1 MALPSRSFTF
11 SSFAS
16 LFPPH
21 DNCHE
26 AQVWRQGVALFDT
39 PVRQP
44 TSAYIPPTIKRRLT
58 AIQQRTA
65 LSEWLAS
72 TVAPTVANTLRTEA
86 SSVQKAFTRL
96 TGYQIEEAVECATA
110 EGNARLAILLSQAG
124 GDAEFRADLEGQLTV
139 WATEGSDKFVT
150 EAYRKCM
157 AILAGV
163 THVWHSP
170 RKSPRGESGDVNV
183 VEGLDWKRTFG
194 LALWYGEGSEG
205 GEGYEPALHQYEQS
219 MGRDGAALPLPWYK
233 EGPQQGDTS
242 SPINDALD
250 EADALL
256 ELLRLAAA
264 KIPLEHAIYPRAFS
278 PSRLDYRMPW
288 HLYTLLS
295 RAMRLKDF
303 SDRQASFGNLELDT
317 EGHSETANSVTCAY
331 AAQLEALGQ
340 VQEAAFVLLH
350 LEGSNGWVFF
360 YSSMWSVPDEFMDVD
375 EKRLSRNY

>member
-1 MALPSRSFTF
+1 VALPSRSLTF

-26 AQVWRQGVALFDT
+26 AQVWRQGVALFDI
-39 PVRQP
+39 PAKQP
-44 TSAYIPPTIKRRLT
+44 TSAYIPPAIKHRLI
-58 AIQQRTA
+58 AIQRRTA

-72 TVAPTVANTLRTEA
+72 TVAPTIANALRSETS
-86 SSVQKAFTRL
+86 SSVQKAYTRL
-96 TGYQIEEAVECATA
+96 TGYQINEAVEDATA
-110 EGNARLAILLSQAG
+110 DGNVRLAMLLSQAG
-124 GDAEFRADLEGQLTV
+124 GDAEFRADLENQLTV
-139 WATEGSDKFVT
+139 WGSEGADKFVA
-150 EAYRKCM
+150 EAYRKCL

-170 RKSPRGESGDVNV
+170 RKASRGESGDVNV

-205 GEGYEPALHQYEQS
+205 GEGYEGALHQYEQG

-233 EGPQQGDTS
+233 EGVPRADTTATS
-242 SPINDALD
+242 SPLTSATTPSSTNTLD

-256 ELLRLAAA
+256 ELLRLATA
-264 KIPLEHAIYPRAFS
+264 KIPLERAIYPRAFS
-278 PSRLDYRMPW
+278 PNRLDYRMPW
-288 HLYTLLS
+288 HLYILLS

-303 SDRQASFGNLELDT
+303 SDRQASFGDLELDT
-317 EGHSETANSVTCAY
+317 EGYSETADSVTCAY

-350 LEGSNGWVFF
+350 LEGSDGWV
-360 YSSMWSVPDEFMDVD
+360 SLLCDERAV
-375 EKRLSRNY
+375 